1 LDGLTSVAFS
11 SVKSGLQG
19 GRFASEWV
27 AGIDR
32 NQWPLSIGIGG
43 RLRPEYAGADK
54 IVGEYIVRVVH
65 LKKRVA
71 DLDQARIELKIGS
84 TDLSGDFIDIF
95 GTELWF
101 FGKAYHQVPF
111 V

>member
-1 LDGLTSVAFS
+1 MVHVGVTDH
-11 SVKSGLQG
+11 
-19 GRFASEWV
+19 
-27 AGIDR
+27 
-32 NQWPLSIGIGG
+32 P
-43 RLRPEYAGADK
+43 GAAK
-54 IVGEYIVRVVH
+54 FICEQLVGVIIS

-71 DLDQARIELKIGS
+71 DLDQARIKLKIGS
-84 TDLSGDFIDIF
+84 TDLGGNFKDVF